1 MHSIKQ
7 EIRTTGA
14 VSPEIPTSVFVI
26 SLHYFNHIH
35 GEREGKTLDHVTS
48 SWGEACWV
56 ITSKI
61 VILCYYA
68 SIPCLI
74 YIINYCKNIQIN

>member
-26 SLHYFNHIH
+26 SLHGAWGGVRKNQEKEKEIL
-35 GEREGKTLDHVTS
+35 RAPGKVLMKA
-48 SWGEACWV
+48 ENQCC
-56 ITSKI
+56 KK
-61 VILCYYA
+61 
-68 SIPCLI
+68 
-74 YIINYCKNIQIN
+74 NYNRDFTAVFCAVNFELV